1 MLILGGG
8 DGALL
13 CELLKQQPTKVRV
26 NIFNFVAFSVKVTMV
41 ELDDA
46 VMQVVKEHM
55 PSVAGG
61 ALDCYKGEK
70 SKVWN
75 ILGQFQTSYHF
86 R

>member
-1 MLILGGG
+1 
-8 DGALL
+8 
-13 CELLKQQPTKVRV
+13 
-26 NIFNFVAFSVKVTMV
+26 MV

>member
-13 CELLKQQPTKVRV
+13 CELLKQQPTKVGV
-26 NIFNFVAFSVKVTMV
+26 NFVAFSVKVTMV

-61 ALDCYKGEK
+61 ALDCYKAEK
-70 SKVWN
+70 SKV
-75 ILGQFQTSYHF
+75 
-86 R
+86 